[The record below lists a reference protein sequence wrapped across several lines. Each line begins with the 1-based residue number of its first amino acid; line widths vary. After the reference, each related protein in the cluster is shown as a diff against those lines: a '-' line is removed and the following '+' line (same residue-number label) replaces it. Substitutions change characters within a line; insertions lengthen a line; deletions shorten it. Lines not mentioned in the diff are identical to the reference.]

1 MEVGMEKTTKILVA
15 PDAGFTA
22 ERRADGGL
30 QVTFENVTEQTLKR
44 WREFAFEH
52 LIDSTRL
59 TRNLY
64 DLRKVEKMPERAIN
78 YALEVNSDPSV
89 RNIRLAVVVS
99 NEEVKEMILEIEA
112 LTAPGGAEIKVFT
125 DIDDAE
131 TWLSK
136 PLTELI

>member
-1 MEVGMEKTTKILVA
+1 MGKTTKILVDS
-15 PDAGFTA
+15 DAGFVA
-22 ERRADGGL
+22 ERRDDGGL
-30 QVTFENVTEQTLKR
+30 QVTFENVTEKTLRK

-64 DLRKVEKMPERAIN
+64 DLRKVKKLPGEAIN
-78 YALEVNSDPSV
+78 YAIEVNNDPSV

-99 NEEVKEMILEIEA
+99 TEEVKQAITEIEA
-112 LTAPGGAEIKVFT
+112 LTAPGGAEIEIFT

-131 TWLSK
+131 KWLSK